1 MTKAYCKDKRLPSLR
16 DNLFKTSSWPI
27 LIKSKNSYLFL
38 ILPAKCFAPMDSLY
52 CLRKTLWILKMNCW
66 SSLCGSWT
74 GAWNS
79 FSGAEESWLNLLSP
93 NPRSWS
99 PSLILALSDRPD
111 LFIFFNRVDRLWFFS
126 TNFFAFRSQW
136 WSKS

>member
-27 LIKSKNSYLFL
+27 LIKSKNS
-38 ILPAKCFAPMDSLY
+38 SLSY
-52 CLRKTLWILKMNCW
+52 PSGQMLRSYGQFVLLQKTLCILKMNCC
-66 SSLCGSWT
+66 SSLCRSGT

-111 LFIFFNRVDRLWFFS
+111 LFIFFNRVDNCDFLAQIFCFQI
-126 TNFFAFRSQW
+126 TVVI
-136 WSKS
+136 KILV